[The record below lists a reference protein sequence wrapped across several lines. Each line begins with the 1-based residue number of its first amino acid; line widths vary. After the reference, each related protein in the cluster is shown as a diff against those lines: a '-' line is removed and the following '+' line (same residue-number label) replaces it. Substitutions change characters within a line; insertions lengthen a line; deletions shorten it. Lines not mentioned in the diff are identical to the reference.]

1 MPVLGY
7 FGGLGG
13 GPRGY
18 PFVYI
23 IGILAR
29 SLPAYSLRK
38 WVYTIGIHNVIHP
51 VLGVGTGPG
60 FIDCGT

>member
-1 MPVLGY
+1 MPVLGV

-18 PFVYI
+18 PSVYI
-23 IGILAR
+23 IGILALG
-29 SLPAYSLRK
+29 LPAYSLRK

-51 VLGVGTGPG
+51 VLGVGAHPG
-60 FIDCGT
+60 FIDGDT